1 MVYIQTPKN
10 IKLKIKF
17 KKKFYVDFIRK
28 KKNTKKLKKQKNKC
42 KKMTCNDTA
51 DNKTIKMMIFC

>member
-10 IKLKIKF
+10 RKLKIKF

-28 KKNTKKLKKQKNKC
+28 KKNTKKLKKTKKQMQK
-42 KKMTCNDTA
+42 D
-51 DNKTIKMMIFC
+51 DL